1 MPIEKEDEE
10 YNFFE
15 RRREIDTSFDF
26 AKLRSLQSSFLPED
40 LGKGGLAEVI
50 YWSQN
55 ISTPEQVK

>member
-1 MPIEKEDEE
+1 VEKEDEE

-26 AKLRSLQSSFLPED
+26 AKLRNQHSAFLPED
-40 LGKGGLAEVI
+40 LGKGGLTEVI

-55 ISTPEQVK
+55 ISTPEQVR